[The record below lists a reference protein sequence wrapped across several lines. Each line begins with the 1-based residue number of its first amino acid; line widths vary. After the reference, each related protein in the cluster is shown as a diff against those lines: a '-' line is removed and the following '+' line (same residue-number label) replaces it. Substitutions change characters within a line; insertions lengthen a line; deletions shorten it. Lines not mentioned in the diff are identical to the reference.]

1 MNSKFNKLV
10 EELLEGRS
18 WAQQAAI
25 AISLQKAGKKPKPK
39 PKHHRR
45 KK

>member
-39 PKHHRR
+39 HHRR